1 MSQFIGPKET
11 IGVSKI
17 EDTELVKVLYKD
29 GTSEEMT
36 KLMYDNI
43 VKEESTD
50 LTTERANRVYPIVE
64 EILKVLLKWGVKIN
78 EIDYLTTMVITSIN
92 QNIGKA
98 EEILWGKEQR
108 QINLIDADKV
118 LKKKDA

>member
-1 MSQFIGPKET
+1 MFIGPKET

-17 EDTELVKVLYKD
+17 EDSEMVKVLYKD
-29 GTSEEMT
+29 GSSEEMT

-43 VKEESTD
+43 VKEEATD
-50 LTTERANRVYPIVE
+50 LTIERANRVYPIVE
-64 EILKVLLKWGVKIN
+64 EILKVLLKWGVKIS

-92 QNIGKA
+92 QNMGKA

-108 QINLIDADKV
+108 QINLIDADRV
-118 LKKKDA
+118 LKRKDS